1 MNIRRPY
8 AAGSFYPGT
17 AEALKETVQSYLEG
31 AELLADLPSGEII
44 ALMAPHA
51 GYLYSAAVAA
61 PAYKLLPQADCDT
74 IVIIGH
80 DLGPHSSGLIAVMD
94 DHDAFD
100 TPLGPVQVD
109 TELVHALEAEDGRFI
124 VHNRIHS
131 QEHSVEIHLPFIKT
145 LKPEAKIVPML
156 FGDATPSNC
165 RALASSLKKL
175 TADRRI
181 LIFASTDLSHYP
193 TYNFAKEIDKITIE
207 CIKHNSVEQLCKR
220 AHTIEQEYVC
230 DWDSFNRACQKE
242 EVTGVSA
249 GIPNLVQVN
258 HIPIC
263 SAGGV
268 GTAMAWCEDL
278 GSSKVRILHRAN
290 SGDVPGG
297 DHKRV
302 VGYASAAFFRT

>member
-17 AEALKETVQSYLEG
+17 AEALRQTVQAYLEG
-31 AELLADLPSGEII
+31 AELPSDLPTGEIV

-61 PAYKLLPQADCDT
+61 PAYKLLPRSDCDT

-80 DLGPHSSGLIAVMD
+80 DLGPHPGIIAVMD

-100 TPLGPVQVD
+100 TPLGSVPVD
-109 TELVHALEAEDGRFI
+109 TELVHVLEAHDNRFI

-145 LKPEAKIVPML
+145 LKPDVKIVPML
-156 FGDATPSNC
+156 FTDATPSNC
-165 RALASSLKKL
+165 RALATALKKL
-175 TADRRI
+175 AGDRRI

-193 TYNFAKEIDKITIE
+193 TYSFAKEIDKKTIDV
-207 CIKHNSVEQLCKR
+207 IKSVNIEQMCKR
-220 AHTIEQEYVC
+220 AHTTEQEYVC
-230 DWDSFNRACQKE
+230 DWDSFERACQKE

-297 DHKRV
+297 DHNRV
-302 VGYASAAFFRT
+302 VGYASAAFFRI

>member
-17 AEALKETVQSYLEG
+17 AEALKETVHAYLEG
-31 AELLADLPSGEII
+31 AVLPQDLPSGEII

-80 DLGPHSSGLIAVMD
+80 DFGRGAGDIIAVMD

-175 TADRRI
+175 AADRRI

-193 TYNFAKEIDKITIE
+193 TYSFAQKIDKITID

-220 AHTIEQEYVC
+220 AHTVEHELVC
-230 DWDSFNRACQKE
+230 DIDSFKRECERAE
-242 EVTGVSA
+242 ITGISA
-249 GIPNLVQVN
+249 GFPEMVQVER
-258 HIPIC
+258 IPIC

-268 GTAMAWCEDL
+268 GTAMAWCESL
-278 GSSKVRILHRAN
+278 GSCKVRILHRAN

-302 VGYASAAFFRT
+302 VGYASAAFFRI

>member
-17 AEALKETVQSYLEG
+17 AEALRKTVQAYLDG
-31 AELLADLPSGEII
+31 AEIPPDLPSGEIV

-80 DLGPHSSGLIAVMD
+80 DFGRSAGDIIAVMD

-100 TPLGPVQVD
+100 TPLGPVPVD
-109 TELVHALEAEDGRFI
+109 TELVHALEAFDSRFI
-124 VHNRIHS
+124 VHSRIHS

-145 LKPEAKIVPML
+145 LKPDAKIVPML

-165 RALASSLKKL
+165 RALATALKKL
-175 TADRRI
+175 AADRRI

-193 TYNFAKEIDKITIE
+193 SYDVAKELDRDTTAIIE
-207 CIKHNSVEQLCKR
+207 AMDLAGLCAR
-220 AHTIEQEYVC
+220 
-230 DWDSFNRACQKE
+230 QKGK
-242 EVTGVSA
+242 GVHV
-249 GIPNLVQVN
+249 PVDT
-258 HIPIC
+258 PIC

-268 GTAMAWCEDL
+268 GIAMAWCEDL
-278 GSSKVRILHRAN
+278 GPCKVSILHRAN
-290 SGDVPGG
+290 SGDAPGA
-297 DHKRV
+297 DHDRV
-302 VGYASAAFFRT
+302 VGYASAAFIRIS

>member
-17 AEALKETVQSYLEG
+17 TEALKETVQAYLEG
-31 AELLADLPSGEII
+31 AVLPQDLPSGEIV

-80 DLGPHSSGLIAVMD
+80 DFGRGAGDIIAVMD

-100 TPLGPVQVD
+100 TPLGSVQVD

-175 TADRRI
+175 VADRRI

-193 TYNFAKEIDKITIE
+193 SYDVAKELDRDTTATIE
-207 CIKHNSVEQLCKR
+207 AMDLAGLCARQHGK
-220 AHTIEQEYVC
+220 
-230 DWDSFNRACQKE
+230 
-242 EVTGVSA
+242 GVHV
-249 GIPNLVQVN
+249 PVDT
-258 HIPIC
+258 PIC

-268 GTAMAWCEDL
+268 GTAMAWCEGL
-278 GSSKVRILHRAN
+278 GPCKARILHRAN

-297 DHKRV
+297 DRSRV
-302 VGYASAAFFRT
+302 VGYASAAFFRI

>member
-17 AEALKETVQSYLEG
+17 AEALRKTVQAYLDG
-31 AELLADLPSGEII
+31 AELPSDLPVDPPL

-51 GYLYSAAVAA
+51 GYLYSAAVAT
-61 PAYKLLPQADCDT
+61 PAYKLLSRSDCDT

-80 DLGPHSSGLIAVMD
+80 DFGPQAGDIIAVMD

-100 TPLGPVQVD
+100 TPLGPVSVD
-109 TELVHALEAEDGRFI
+109 TELVHALEAFDSRFI

-145 LKPEAKIVPML
+145 LKSEAKIVPMF
-156 FGDATPSNC
+156 FGNATPSNC
-165 RALASSLKKL
+165 RDLATALKKL
-175 TADRRI
+175 SGDRRI

-193 TYNFAKEIDKITIE
+193 PYDVAKELDKDTTDLIE
-207 CIKHNSVEQLCKR
+207 AMDLAGLCAR
-220 AHTIEQEYVC
+220 
-230 DWDSFNRACQKE
+230 QKGK
-242 EVTGVSA
+242 GVN
-249 GIPNLVQVN
+249 IHVDT
-258 HIPIC
+258 PIC

-268 GTAMAWCEDL
+268 GTAMAWCEFF
-278 GSSKVRILHRAN
+278 GPAEVTILRRAN

-302 VGYASAAFFRT
+302 VGYASAAFFRK

>member
-17 AEALKETVQSYLEG
+17 AEALKKTVQAYLEG
-31 AELLADLPSGEII
+31 AEIPPDLPSGDIV

-80 DLGPHSSGLIAVMD
+80 DLGPHPGIIAVMD

-100 TPLGPVQVD
+100 TPLGSVPVD
-109 TELVHALEAEDGRFI
+109 TELVHALEAHDNRFI

-145 LKPEAKIVPML
+145 LKPDVKIVPML
-156 FGDATPSNC
+156 FTDATPSNC
-165 RALASSLKKL
+165 RALATALKKL
-175 TADRRI
+175 AGDRRI

-193 TYNFAKEIDKITIE
+193 TYSFAKEIDKKTIDV
-207 CIKHNSVEQLCKR
+207 IKSVNIEQMCKR
-220 AHTIEQEYVC
+220 AHTTEQEYVC
-230 DWDSFNRACQKE
+230 DWDSFERACQKE

-268 GTAMAWCEDL
+268 GTAMAWCEFF
-278 GSSKVRILHRAN
+278 GPAEVTILRRAN
-290 SGDVPGG
+290 SGDVPGA

-302 VGYASAAFFRT
+302 VGYASAAFFRK

>member
-8 AAGSFYPGT
+8 AAGSFYPGKP
-17 AEALKETVQSYLEG
+17 EELRQTVQAYLD
-31 AELLADLPSGEII
+31 AAVLPPDLPSGEIV

-80 DLGPHSSGLIAVMD
+80 DFGPQAGDIIAVMD

-145 LKPEAKIVPML
+145 LKPEAKILPMF

-165 RALASSLKKL
+165 RALANSLKKL
-175 TADRRI
+175 AAARRI

-193 TYNFAKEIDKITIE
+193 SYDVAKELDKETTATIE
-207 CIKHNSVEQLCKR
+207 AMDLAGLCAR
-220 AHTIEQEYVC
+220 
-230 DWDSFNRACQKE
+230 QKGK
-242 EVTGVSA
+242 GVHV
-249 GIPNLVQVN
+249 PVDT
-258 HIPIC
+258 PIC

-278 GSSKVRILHRAN
+278 APCTVKILHRAN
-290 SGDVPGG
+290 SGEVPGA
-297 DHKRV
+297 DHNHV
-302 VGYASAAFFRT
+302 VGYASAAFIRIS

>member
-17 AEALKETVQSYLEG
+17 EEALKQTVQSYLNG
-31 AELLADLPSGEII
+31 AELPQDLPEGELL

-51 GYLYSAAVAA
+51 GFLYSAAVAA
-61 PAYKLLPQADCDT
+61 PAYKLLPRSDCDT

-80 DLGPHSSGLIAVMD
+80 DFGPQAGDIIAVMD

-100 TPLGPVQVD
+100 TPLGPVPVD
-109 TELVHALEAEDGRFI
+109 TEMVHALEALDNRFI

-145 LKPEAKIVPML
+145 LKPNVKIVPMF

-165 RALASSLKKL
+165 RDLATALKKVA
-175 TADRRI
+175 ADRSL

-193 TYNFAKEIDKITIE
+193 PYHVAKELDKDTTALIE
-207 CIKHNSVEQLCKR
+207 AMDLPGLCAR
-220 AHTIEQEYVC
+220 
-230 DWDSFNRACQKE
+230 QKGK
-242 EVTGVSA
+242 GV
-249 GIPNLVQVN
+249 
-258 HIPIC
+258 HIRVDTPIC

-268 GTAMAWCEDL
+268 GTAIAWCEFF
-278 GSSKVRILHRAN
+278 GPCRARILHHAN
-290 SGDVPGG
+290 SGDVPGT
-297 DHKRV
+297 DHSRV
-302 VGYASAAFFRT
+302 VGYASAAFFRK

>member
-8 AAGSFYPGT
+8 AAGSFYPGEP
-17 AEALKETVQSYLEG
+17 EALKQTVQTYLEG
-31 AELLADLPSGEII
+31 VVLPQDLPSGEII

-100 TPLGPVQVD
+100 TPLGPVQVE

-156 FGDATPSNC
+156 FGEATPSNC

-175 TADRRI
+175 AGDRHI

-193 TYNFAKEIDKITIE
+193 SYDVAKELDRDTTATIE
-207 CIKHNSVEQLCKR
+207 AMALGGLCARQHGK
-220 AHTIEQEYVC
+220 
-230 DWDSFNRACQKE
+230 
-242 EVTGVSA
+242 GVHV
-249 GIPNLVQVN
+249 PVDT
-258 HIPIC
+258 PIC

-268 GTAMAWCEDL
+268 GTAMAWCENL
-278 GSSKVRILHRAN
+278 GSCKARILHRAN

-297 DHKRV
+297 DHDRV
-302 VGYASAAFFRT
+302 VGYASAAFFRI